1 MEPVNPT
8 APPIDLP
15 PLSQPVPLPP
25 INDNPSPADPVA
37 PPPPPSPLPTETPI
51 PPPPPPLSSVDKT
64 TEKPIV
70 EAPNPTVNPAPS
82 GNGFVFKPEKAP
94 SRSGNLKKVVAPLGL
109 TVLFLLSIPLVRN
122 ILPRR
127 RQLNAPAQTINC
139 DNPRYCSG
147 SASDDYYEEI
157 SRCRT
162 YFNCS
167 FEGSTCTCSYYECL
181 KKRLKPSPA
190 LNPSITPTIIPWP
203 NIENCSWCQT
213 NRAQTG
219 DTTAESCLA
228 RQNMC
233 SNETGDNAC
242 ALDYVPG
249 CASGSSCRSIGSN
262 PPPPVQPPASESSP
276 CGCTTVRAYD
286 SSNNEIGLS
295 QLPAGQ
301 TVKLTVGGTGLYQW
315 KARLKVHTGN
325 GANLIPP
332 GLCSSGQLIDGWCET
347 AEYLHKPDNKGGYF
361 INYSVPENPASY
373 QVTAEICCAEV
384 DKAPHCNWME

>member
-1 MEPVNPT
+1 MC
-8 APPIDLP
+8 IRD
-15 PLSQPVPLPP
+15 S
-25 INDNPSPADPVA
+25 
-37 PPPPPSPLPTETPI
+37 
-51 PPPPPPLSSVDKT
+51 
-64 TEKPIV
+64 
-70 EAPNPTVNPAPS
+70 
-82 GNGFVFKPEKAP
+82 
-94 SRSGNLKKVVAPLGL
+94 
-109 TVLFLLSIPLVRN
+109 
-122 ILPRR
+122 
-127 RQLNAPAQTINC
+127 
-139 DNPRYCSG
+139 
-147 SASDDYYEEI
+147 
-157 SRCRT
+157 
-162 YFNCS
+162 
-167 FEGSTCTCSYYECL
+167 SYYECL
-181 KKRLKPSPA
+181 KKRLKPSPT

-262 PPPPVQPPASESSP
+262 PPPQPTSSGPTNPPLPTQSPASGTPIVSA

-286 SSNNEIGLS
+286 SSNNEINLS

-332 GLCSSGQLIDGWCET
+332 NLCSSGQLIDGWCET
-347 AEYLHKPDNKGGYF
+347 A
-361 INYSVPENPASY
+361 
-373 QVTAEICCAEV
+373 
-384 DKAPHCNWME
+384 